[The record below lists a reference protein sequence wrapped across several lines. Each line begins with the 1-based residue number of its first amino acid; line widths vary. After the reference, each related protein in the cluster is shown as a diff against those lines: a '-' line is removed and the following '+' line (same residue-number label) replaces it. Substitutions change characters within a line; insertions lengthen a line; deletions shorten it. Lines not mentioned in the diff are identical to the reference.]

1 VSGPR
6 RFSVVHLLGLLII
19 MVGAGG
25 SALIAWGPESFTER
39 FVEAETTTTS
49 TTEPPVVGGSVED
62 AEEKVATFVAA
73 LESGELSPVTFAD
86 ATPIELAQS
95 FDSVTSA
102 MEPFSLA
109 VSEGTVTV
117 NDDGTASAPVEVVWA
132 FADDDVTWT
141 TNSTIEL
148 VPDAGT
154 WLLRWSPSILE
165 PSLGLGDRLLRERI
179 APSRAEILGRD
190 GSVLV
195 GQSDLVHIGIR
206 PSRVQDLPALV
217 AELQA
222 LLGIDPDDLTARVEA
237 ADPQDFVEVDTLPR
251 PDYEAIREQIFP
263 LPGTVFRESTVPEA
277 PDPTLARAL
286 LGRSGEVTADI
297 IERFPEL
304 FKQGDI
310 AGLSGLQAT
319 YNPVLAGRAGI
330 EISVLRGV
338 PDPSSTTTGT
348 GLTTTSAV
356 RNPFDP
362 ELLVTINP
370 DPGQPVITTIDPFMQ
385 KAAEDALE
393 QTTLTSAMVVI
404 EVSTGEIV
412 ALANGPRGATV
423 NFAMTGQYPPGSIFK
438 IVTAY
443 GALARGLGP
452 NDQIGCPASLTI
464 GGRDFANAGGEAFGP
479 IPFHFAFAHSCNTAF
494 INAAFA
500 ANFDTGTLTETAAQF
515 GIGTETD
522 LGEFAFLGDVPAASD
537 NVDLASASFGQG
549 RVLVSP
555 LAAAVMAATA
565 ADGIYR
571 SPRLITSPTPGP
583 QSTVELEPGPA
594 AVLRDFMRE
603 VVTSGTGRAV
613 SGVSGGP
620 VSGKTGTAEFGNRI
634 PPQSHAWFVG
644 FQGNLAFAVFVEAGE
659 FGGSTAA
666 PIAAQF
672 LNTVASQG

>member
-1 VSGPR
+1 MASGR
-6 RFSVVHLLGLLII
+6 RLSIVHVLGGLIVLI
-19 MVGAGG
+19 GAGG
-25 SALIAWGPESFTER
+25 SALLLYGPESFSER

-62 AEEKVATFVAA
+62 AEEKVDAFQAA
-73 LESGELSPVTFAD
+73 LESADLASVTFAD
-86 ATPIELAQS
+86 LTGPELAQAMTT
-95 FDSVTSA
+95 VTED

-109 VSEGTVTV
+109 VTTGDATIDAAG
-117 NDDGTASAPVEVVWA
+117 NASAPVEVVWT
-132 FADDDVTWT
+132 FPDDDVAWT
-141 TNSTIEL
+141 TNSEIAL
-148 VPDAGT
+148 IPDDGT
-154 WLLRWSPSILE
+154 WRLQWSPSILE
-165 PSLGLGDRLLRERI
+165 PSLGPADRLLRERI
-179 APSRAEILGRD
+179 APERSEILGRD

-195 GQSDLVHIGIR
+195 GQVNLVHIGIR
-206 PSRVQDLPALV
+206 PSRVQDLAALTGDL
-217 AELQA
+217 EQI
-222 LLGIDPDDLTARVEA
+222 LGIDGAELASRVNG
-237 ADPQDFVEVDTLPR
+237 ADPQAFIDVATLPR
-251 PDYEAIREQIFP
+251 PEYEAVREQVFP
-263 LPGTVFRESTVPEA
+263 LPGTVFRESTVPQA
-277 PDPTLARAL
+277 ADPTLARAL

-304 FKQGDI
+304 FKPGDI

-319 YNPVLAGRAGI
+319 YNPVLAGRAGV
-330 EISVLRGV
+330 EISVIRGV

-348 GLTTTSAV
+348 GLTTTSMV

-362 ELLVTINP
+362 ELLVTVNA
-370 DPGQPVITTIDPFMQ
+370 DPGEPVITTIDPFMQ

-393 QTTLTSAMVVI
+393 RTSLTSAMVVV

-443 GALARGLGP
+443 GALTRGLGP
-452 NDQIGCPASLTI
+452 TSSVGCPAVLQV

-479 IPFHFAFAHSCNTAF
+479 IPFDFAFAHSCNTAF
-494 INAAFA
+494 INAAFDA
-500 ANFDTGTLTETAAQF
+500 GFEADTLTETAALF
-515 GIGTETD
+515 GIGAD
-522 LGEFAFLGDVPAASD
+522 ADVGEFAFLGDVPVASD
-537 NVDLASASFGQG
+537 RVDLASASFGQG
-549 RVLVSP
+549 RVLMSP

-565 ADGIYR
+565 ADGVYR
-571 SPRLITSPTPGP
+571 SPRIVTSPTPDP
-583 QSTVELEPGPA
+583 QTTIELEPA
-594 AVLRDFMRE
+594 AAGALRDFMRE

-613 SGVSGGP
+613 AGVAGGP
-620 VSGKTGTAEFGNRI
+620 VSGKTGTAEFGNRV

-644 FQGNLAFAVFVEAGE
+644 YQGNLAFAVFVEAGE